1 MDRLWKETE
10 NRDVMKLTEVMNQ
23 MDLIDIYRTFHNIKK
38 KNITSQQ
45 LMVPSAKLDI

>member
-23 MDLIDIYRTFHNIKK
+23 MDLIDIYRTFYTKQKSIPS
-38 KNITSQQ
+38 SQ
-45 LMVPSAKLDI
+45 K